1 FIPMDEYDGTN
12 SKAIPLSAVQLDK
25 NYAMVITTNG
35 GLWRYLIGDTVKF
48 TTRYP
53 FRIRITGRTKHF
65 INVFG
70 EELIVDNAEQALKHA
85 CLQTKSTIL
94 EYTVAPIFMKGKNK
108 GAHEWMI
115 EFSTPPNDLNYFAE
129 LLDNTLKT
137 LNSDYEAKRY
147 INITLNKPKINCARV
162 GLFYDWLKQ
171 KGKLGGQHKVPRL
184 CNDRLLMDELL
195 KLN

>member
-1 FIPMDEYDGTN
+1 
-12 SKAIPLSAVQLDK
+12 
-25 NYAMVITTNG
+25 
-35 GLWRYLIGDTVKF
+35 
-48 TTRYP
+48 
-53 FRIRITGRTKHF
+53 
-65 INVFG
+65 
-70 EELIVDNAEQALKHA
+70 
-85 CLQTKSTIL
+85 
-94 EYTVAPIFMKGKNK
+94 MKGKNK

-115 EFSTPPNDLNYFAE
+115 EFSTPPKDLNYFAE

-147 INITLNKPKINCARV
+147 INITLNKPKIHSART
-162 GLFYDWLKQ
+162 GLFYDWLKL